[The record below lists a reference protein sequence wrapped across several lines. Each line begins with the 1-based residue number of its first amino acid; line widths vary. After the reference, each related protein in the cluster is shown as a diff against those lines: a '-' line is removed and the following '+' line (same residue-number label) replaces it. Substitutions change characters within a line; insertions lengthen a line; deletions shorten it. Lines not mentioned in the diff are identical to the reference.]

1 MTDLEF
7 VQRCIQGDKTAWDE
21 FVDKYSR
28 LIYKY
33 INCILKQNNPGLATP
48 ENINDIFQEIFVIL
62 SKENFRK
69 LQTFKAKNGCSLASW
84 LRQVVVN
91 YTFDCLRKH
100 RPALSLDEENNEG
113 GNLGDL
119 IADNSISSREAAA
132 IEERF
137 SQLKECIEAL
147 DIDDKYFLEFHID
160 RGLSLEIMKQL
171 FKVSRGAIDMRKSR
185 IISRLRDCFKS
196 KGFVLDA

>member
-1 MTDLEF
+1 MNDLEF
-7 VQRCIQGDKTAWDE
+7 VQRCTQGDKTAWDE

-33 INCILKQNNPGLATP
+33 INCILKQNNPGLAQP

-91 YTFDCLRKH
+91 YTFDYLKKH
-100 RPALSLDEENNEG
+100 RPALSLDEENDDG
-113 GNLGDL
+113 SNLGDL
-119 IADNSISSREAAA
+119 IADNSVSSREGAA

-171 FKVSRGAIDMRKSR
+171 FKVSRGTIDMRKSR
-185 IISRLRDCFKS
+185 IISRLRDCFKN
-196 KGFVLDA
+196 KGFALDS